1 MTKEKPVKYYSKTE
15 EFLNVLTHGIGL
27 LLSVWAT
34 IYLIRLAL
42 STHNKLYIV
51 GFSVFGICMILLYG
65 ASTFYHAV
73 QEPKLRR
80 KLNIL
85 DHTAIYL
92 LIAGT
97 YTPFMLIVL
106 NGTWRIVMFSIVWGL
121 ALAGVVF
128 KLFFT
133 GRFSKLSTALYVA
146 LGWLVVIAY
155 KPFIANAP
163 QDCVDWIVLGG
174 IFYTIGA
181 VLYAVKKIPYN
192 HAIFHFFVMFGT
204 YFHFIAVTTLV

>member
-1 MTKEKPVKYYSKTE
+1 MNKEKTVKYYSKTE

-27 LLSVWAT
+27 LLSVLAT
-34 IYLIRLAL
+34 FYLIKLAL
-42 STHNKLYIV
+42 STHNTLYIV
-51 GFSVFGICMILLYG
+51 GFSVFGVCMILLYG

-73 QEPKLRR
+73 QEHKLRR

-106 NGTWRIVMFSIVWGL
+106 DGTWRITMFALVWGL
-121 ALAGVVF
+121 TIAGIIF

-133 GRFSKLSTALYVA
+133 GRFNHLSTALYVA
-146 LGWLVVIAY
+146 LGWIVVIAY

-163 QDCVDWIVLGG
+163 EGCVDWLLLGG

-181 VLYAVKKIPYN
+181 VLYAIKKIPYN
-192 HAIFHFFVMFGT
+192 HAIFHFFVLFGT
-204 YFHFIAVTTLV
+204 FFHFIAVTTLV